1 MDSDTDSDFYG
12 DNETKAGL
20 KARVENYDVAARWE
34 LNAQVQMPIE
44 RQALHK
50 LSEATMDPM
59 DIDTPSTSTATNLH
73 NPYAGVPYAWQ
84 LEETVDAFLARLP
97 PSSTLQT
104 ERTPWIYICNPFTAR
119 QAAANTQQQQQV
131 VPGCEDEAPVE
142 RGSDVRTFCQG
153 AMERLHMASG
163 FMEQCRR
170 SGMGTAFVT
179 RECAKAGAD
188 AAVEVLDLAHALRV
202 RCGKWMLFRKAED
215 IDQTWEVVARA
226 TANNELGIAAKV
238 APRPEEESN
247 NERSERLICVYTKD
261 FRDLE
266 DVRRVAREL
275 KRLGLIPPR
284 GRPLYYK
291 PGESAV
297 RFSALLGYLGI
308 DDYVPQSLMVLE
320 KHQNKTWDGGLLGE

>member
-1 MDSDTDSDFYG
+1 
-12 DNETKAGL
+12 
-20 KARVENYDVAARWE
+20 
-34 LNAQVQMPIE
+34 
-44 RQALHK
+44 
-50 LSEATMDPM
+50 
-59 DIDTPSTSTATNLH
+59 
-73 NPYAGVPYAWQ
+73 
-84 LEETVDAFLARLP
+84 
-97 PSSTLQT
+97 
-104 ERTPWIYICNPFTAR
+104 
-119 QAAANTQQQQQV
+119 
-131 VPGCEDEAPVE
+131 
-142 RGSDVRTFCQG
+142 
-153 AMERLHMASG
+153 
-163 FMEQCRR
+163 
-170 SGMGTAFVT
+170 
-179 RECAKAGAD
+179 
-188 AAVEVLDLAHALRV
+188 
-202 RCGKWMLFRKAED
+202 MLFRKAED